1 MVEWNGIFRL
11 FRFSGILGQPHEV
24 HTKFRK
30 EIPENVCSI
39 RSTTRN
45 FRKFWSNGKRPCC
58 SRNFFFLTVA
68 DVSEV
73 QETLWN
79 VWPQNVLF
87 FFKQLFSIQTQNQ
100 HNIPSAIFVC
110 IFYFQFSNS
119 LCREARSSNLWC
131 QRGFLAPP
139 NYKKNR
145 INPHYEHRND

>member
-87 FFKQLFSIQTQNQ
+87 FFQTAIFNPNAKPAQYSKCHIRLHLLFSVLQLFVS
-100 HNIPSAIFVC
+100 
-110 IFYFQFSNS
+110 
-119 LCREARSSNLWC
+119 RS
-131 QRGFLAPP
+131 
-139 NYKKNR
+139 KKL
-145 INPHYEHRND
+145 